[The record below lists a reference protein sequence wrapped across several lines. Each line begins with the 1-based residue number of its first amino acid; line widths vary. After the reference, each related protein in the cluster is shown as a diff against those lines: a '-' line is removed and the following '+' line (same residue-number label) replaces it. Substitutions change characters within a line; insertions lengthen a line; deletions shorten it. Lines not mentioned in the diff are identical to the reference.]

1 MARSMRPDE
10 RLIYHVDVNSAYL
23 SWTSVA
29 RLAVGESDL
38 RGVPACVGG
47 DPQMRRGVVLAKSI
61 PAGRLGVRTG
71 EPLAAARRKCP
82 ELIVVP
88 PDFALYHRFSRAFK
102 AICREVTPMVESF
115 SIDECFLDM
124 TGTRAMADPAGVARE
139 LKDRIRRELGF
150 TVNVGVGTNKLLAK
164 MAGGFTKPDRVH
176 TLFPEDIPAK
186 LWPLPAGALLFVG
199 KSAAG
204 KLTRRGI
211 HTVGELARVEPA
223 VLEAIVGEK
232 NGRALH
238 RRANGIDDSPVAAVR
253 AAAKGYSIS
262 TTLADNVTDRP
273 RAHRVLK
280 ALADSVTARMR
291 ADGKRATCVGVHLR
305 THRFVNRSR
314 QRVLE
319 RPTDIT
325 AEVERLSKQL
335 LGEVWDGTTPL
346 RLLGIAL
353 TGITDSRAEQLSLFG
368 DAAREKEQRVDRTID
383 ALRKKFG
390 PDIIARGVRRPD
402 AGQAGKSYRAL
413 MEMTAGE
420 TASGKKQ
427 TDGGETKS

>member
-29 RLAVGESDL
+29 RLAAGESDL

-47 DPQMRRGVVLAKSI
+47 DPQMRHGVVLAKSI
-61 PAGRLGVRTG
+61 PAGRFGVRTG

-82 ELIVVP
+82 ELIVVSP
-88 PDFALYHRFSRAFK
+88 NFALYHRFSRAFK
-102 AICREVTPMVESF
+102 AICREYTPAVESF

-150 TVNVGVGTNKLLAK
+150 TVNVGIGTNKLLAK

-186 LWPLPAGALLFVG
+186 LWPLPVGALLFVG

-211 HTVGELARVEPA
+211 RTVGELAGVEPA

-273 RAHRVLK
+273 RAHRILK

-368 DAAREKEQRVDRTID
+368 DAAREKEQRMDHTID

>member
-1 MARSMRPDE
+1 M
-10 RLIYHVDVNSAYL
+10 
-23 SWTSVA
+23 
-29 RLAVGESDL
+29 
-38 RGVPACVGG
+38 
-47 DPQMRRGVVLAKSI
+47 
-61 PAGRLGVRTG
+61 
-71 EPLAAARRKCP
+71 
-82 ELIVVP
+82 
-88 PDFALYHRFSRAFK
+88 
-102 AICREVTPMVESF
+102 
-115 SIDECFLDM
+115 
-124 TGTRAMADPAGVARE
+124 
-139 LKDRIRRELGF
+139 
-150 TVNVGVGTNKLLAK
+150 
-164 MAGGFTKPDRVH
+164 
-176 TLFPEDIPAK
+176 
-186 LWPLPAGALLFVG
+186 
-199 KSAAG
+199 
-204 KLTRRGI
+204 
-211 HTVGELARVEPA
+211 
-223 VLEAIVGEK
+223 
-232 NGRALH
+232 
-238 RRANGIDDSPVAAVR
+238 
-253 AAAKGYSIS
+253 
-262 TTLADNVTDRP
+262 TDRP

-390 PDIIARGVRRPD
+390 PDIIARGVRRLD

-413 MEMTAGE
+413 MEMTADE
-420 TASGKKQ
+420 AASGKNQ
-427 TDGGETKS
+427 TDGGETQS